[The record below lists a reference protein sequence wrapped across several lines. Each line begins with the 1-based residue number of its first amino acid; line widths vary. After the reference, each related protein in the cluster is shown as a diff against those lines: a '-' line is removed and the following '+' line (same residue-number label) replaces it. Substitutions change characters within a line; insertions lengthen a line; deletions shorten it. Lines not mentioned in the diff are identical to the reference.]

1 MKRRQC
7 RVRQTTRSRPWT
19 ELVQRHKKEDR
30 SFRREGIPENPEM
43 FTVYVSAV
51 VLAACL
57 VAVPVS
63 CQFPRTCMTV
73 DGIVSKEC
81 CPELISPDG
90 QNLGV
95 CGENASRGSCQDLA
109 VPDIPHN
116 PEYPFTNV
124 DDRERWPNK
133 FFNRTCACQG
143 NFWGYNC
150 GECRYGWTGESCAQP
165 APPVLRKNIQNC
177 TAEERR
183 RFVDAL
189 DQAKRSVHPDYII
202 CKEHWLGLL
211 GPNGTEPQVANVTIY
226 NLFVWMHYYAVRD
239 TLLGPGQPFKA
250 IDFAHEGPAY
260 NTWHRMHLLWLEREM
275 QKMLGDESF
284 ALHYWDWSVGGT
296 ACDVCTDDM
305 MGARHPLNPTALSP
319 GSPFSRW
326 QSVCM
331 SLDDYNRLVTLC
343 NGTDEGPIFRNPGGN
358 VDRPAV
364 RVLPR
369 REDVG
374 KERFTFR
381 QSKKQKA
388 LSGHS
393 RIRSFR
399 LDQSGRGSFRNSL
412 EGYSDPEGTYRPDI
426 RSLHN
431 LAHLFLNGTGA
442 ITHASANDPIFVL
455 LHSYSDAIFDA
466 WLRLQN
472 SSSLIGYPEEG
483 APIGHNLNNTMVPFL
498 PVIRNADVFQ
508 LSEDLGYAYDVLPQR
523 IPSNQPLSGIE
534 IFGIA
539 GRDGRGVYEPLVRDD
554 VRTGRQYTAEGSVVY
569 TDDQVKYEGN

>member
-1 MKRRQC
+1 MC
-7 RVRQTTRSRPWT
+7 T
-19 ELVQRHKKEDR
+19 LV
-30 SFRREGIPENPEM
+30 
-43 FTVYVSAV
+43 VSIV
-51 VLAACL
+51 TL
-57 VAVPVS
+57 VAVLQSSPAVFG
-63 CQFPRTCMTV
+63 QFPRACMTV
-73 DGIVSKEC
+73 DGILAKEC

-95 CGENASRGSCQDLA
+95 CGQTASRGSCQDLT

-133 FFNRTCACQG
+133 FFNRTCVCEG

-150 GECRYGWTGESCAQP
+150 GECRYGWAGESCDQP
-165 APPVLRKNIQNC
+165 APPVLRKNIKNC
-177 TAEERR
+177 TVEERR

-189 DQAKRSVHPDYII
+189 DQAKRTVHPDYII

-211 GPNGTEPQVANVTIY
+211 GPNGTEPQVGNVTIY

-275 QKMLGDESF
+275 QKMLGDETF
-284 ALHYWDWSVGGT
+284 ALHYWDWAVGGSE
-296 ACDVCTDDM
+296 CDVCTDDM

-369 REDVG
+369 GRDVG
-374 KERFTFR
+374 RCLDLPLYDNANWTET
-381 QSKKQKA
+381 A
-388 LSGHS
+388 E
-393 RIRSFR
+393 RSFR
-399 LDQSGRGSFRNSL
+399 NTL
-412 EGYSDPEGTYRPDI
+412 EGFDHPDGEYDPSI

-431 LAHLFLNGTGA
+431 LAHLFLNGTA
-442 ITHASANDPIFVL
+442 SITHASANDPIFVL

-466 WLRLQN
+466 WLLLQN
-472 SSSLIGYPEEG
+472 TSSLVNYPEEG
-483 APIGHNLNNTMVPFL
+483 APIGHNLNNTMVPFF
-498 PVIRNADVFQ
+498 PVVRNADVFQ
-508 LSEDLGYAYDVLPQR
+508 FSQDIGYAFDALPERVPEDSSQLT
-523 IPSNQPLSGIE
+523 SFE
-534 IFGIA
+534 IFAMGVGAFMGCVVSVMVAFGIA
-539 GRDGRGVYEPLVRDD
+539 RRLSAKRRGGPDGKGVYQPLLKEQDDKGRHYTVETAVTFTDNEVRC
-554 VRTGRQYTAEGSVVY
+554 TGLDKE
-569 TDDQVKYEGN
+569 